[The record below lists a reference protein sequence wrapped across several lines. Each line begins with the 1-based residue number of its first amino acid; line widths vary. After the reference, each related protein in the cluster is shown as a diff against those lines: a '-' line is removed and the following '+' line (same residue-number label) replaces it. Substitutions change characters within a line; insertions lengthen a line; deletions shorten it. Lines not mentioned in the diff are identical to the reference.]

1 MIYKCAY
8 INRNHKKEPDFSSLT
23 MGKSGYN
30 YTLDEKCS
38 TKELLD
44 FQEKVLLKIE
54 PHLTSYKEDRTNKQ

>member
-30 YTLDEKCS
+30 YTWDEKCS

-44 FQEKVLLKIE
+44 FQD
-54 PHLTSYKEDRTNKQ
+54 TTNLSVGKGC